1 MHSFWANLSYP
12 KGQLQHKRDGSDVL
26 VHEREQ
32 LDDADGPVATFVD
45 GNEPL
50 VERWEA
56 GVEDGLE
63 DVFLDFLLGLVGNV
77 EEIAQNQQAVVD
89 RVHVLFGGREV
100 VAEIDD
106 ADVVKGGVKYKSL
119 ILEPKICLLDKA

>member
-1 MHSFWANLSYP
+1 MSHSSY
-12 KGQLQHKRDGSDVL
+12 RSDVTIPHL
-26 VHEREQ
+26 QRSENRSCDCDQFRQDHAQSHRGHG
-32 LDDADGPVATFVD
+32 DDGPPVC
-45 GNEPL
+45 
-50 VERWEA
+50 
-56 GVEDGLE
+56 VEDGLE

-89 RVHVLFGGREV
+89 RVHVLFGGRKV